1 MGITYV
7 IPILIEHICDRATI
21 MKTAISIPDPIF
33 QAGETLAKNLNL
45 SRSELYTKA
54 LQTFIAAHDAQHI
67 TDALNEVYN
76 EHSSSLEPGIASL
89 QLASLPRE
97 DW

>member
-1 MGITYV
+1 
-7 IPILIEHICDRATI
+7 
-21 MKTAISIPDPIF
+21 MKTAISIPGPIF
-33 QAGETLAKNLNL
+33 QAGETLAKHLNL

-67 TDALNEVYN
+67 TDALNEVYD
-76 EHSSSLEPGIASL
+76 EHSSSLEPGIAQM

>member
-1 MGITYV
+1 
-7 IPILIEHICDRATI
+7 

-33 QAGETLAKNLNL
+33 QAGEALALRLGL

-54 LQTFIAAHDAQHI
+54 LQAFVAAYAPQHI
-67 TDALNEVYN
+67 TDALNQIYA
-76 EHSSSLEPGIASL
+76 EHPSSLDPVVAQM